1 MLETIGAA
9 VFKWII
15 GETLDNARLKLG
27 REPYVRDLDRVVRE
41 AVTPAVTVVTDDP
54 AVQESLSAAL
64 MERLTT
70 QLDPMPDALQ
80 DPAACVRRWLA
91 PLYEPVIGRR
101 TYWHHMGLD
110 RDSVV
115 DAVTAKVLGGITDNA
130 RGSGSFELGPS
141 GTAISGQRLV
151 VCAGVSL

>member
-1 MLETIGAA
+1 
-9 VFKWII
+9 
-15 GETLDNARLKLG
+15 
-27 REPYVRDLDRVVRE
+27 
-41 AVTPAVTVVTDDP
+41 
-54 AVQESLSAAL
+54 